1 MGLFVA
7 SWNLQAAST
16 LKLLS
21 GSFLCLQIPAP
32 PMSALLQVCSVLIYL
47 MKPTLTTVFI
57 TAMPCSSAF
66 LLCLPLPSIL
76 LSIYIYLWIDVH
88 IHNSFCC
95 CCSGGKSCPTLCN
108 PVDCSPPGSSV
119 YGISQAR
126 ILEWVAMPFSRGF
139 SWPRD
144 QTRVSCLPGRFFTTE
159 PLMKSCILV
168 ITLVTF
174 FF

>member
-66 LLCLPLPSIL
+66 LICLPLPSIL
-76 LSIYIYLWIDVH
+76 LSIYIYLWIDVY